1 MLMWDDFFEYAD
13 IVEKLPRDIILCN
26 WNYYFVTDEPGG
38 HWTNRIKRDWFA
50 DYDRLGFRYIFCAYA
65 NGGSYTYNVDTI
77 TDYAGKYHPYGALLT
92 SWEKSRRVP

>member
-1 MLMWDDFFEYAD
+1 MGKTMLMWDDFFEYAD

-50 DYDRLGFRYIFCAYA
+50 NYDRLGFRYIFCAYA
-65 NGGSYTYNVDTI
+65 NGV
-77 TDYAGKYHPYGALLT
+77 
-92 SWEKSRRVP
+92 